1 MKRRPAC
8 RAALRPLPGDEEL
21 PRGRVILALAERL
34 WPKVAG
40 PWYSTPQ
47 HPIGSDDCWDFIS
60 PARAGTYRVRD
71 GRRQRVVCPER
82 LDYGRISRG
91 RRGEGMMPA
100 HVAAFEVTFG
110 PVPPGKQVR
119 HSCDRGLCCNPGH
132 LLAGTAA
139 ENAADRLQ
147 GRVHRSLRQ
156 HRSAAGPEVAA

>member
-1 MKRRPAC
+1 MMAC
-8 RAALRPLPGDEEL
+8 RRTVLRPLPGDVEL
-21 PRGRVILALAERL
+21 PRGRVILSLSERL

-40 PWYSTPQ
+40 PWYSTPE
-47 HPIGSDDCWDFIS
+47 HPIGPDDCWDFIS

-71 GRRQRVVCPER
+71 GQRRRVAGLDR

-91 RRGEGMMPA
+91 RRGEGTMPA

-147 GRVHRSLRQ
+147 RRLHRPDHDR
-156 HRSAAGPEVAA
+156 RPDVGPRAA